1 MPRLTE
7 VVGAEVRY
15 IGKHTKMP
23 GLESASSMRVAA
35 IRDVMQRLAEY
46 EETGLDPEQVKSL
59 AKEAAHGTISI

>member
-7 VVGAEVRY
+7 LVGAEVRY
-15 IGKHTKMP
+15 IGKHTRMP

-46 EETGLDPEQVKSL
+46 EETGLDPEQVRSL
-59 AKEAAHGTISI
+59 AKEAAHGAISI